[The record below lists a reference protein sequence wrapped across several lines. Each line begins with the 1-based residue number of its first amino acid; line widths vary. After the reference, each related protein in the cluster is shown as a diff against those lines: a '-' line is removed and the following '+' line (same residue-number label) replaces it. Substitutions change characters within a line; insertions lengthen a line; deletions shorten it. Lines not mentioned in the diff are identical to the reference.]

1 MATAVLPKTRS
12 SIHLNNT
19 KKQPTTPFRRIS
31 GGSLSALSAS
41 RSREADDGPALAHLA
56 GVYAELSEAIE
67 DLAVNFEALDA
78 INEDLGQFNEGLAC
92 LLYGLRMN
100 AYTSNI
106 IDAPT
111 ALTFQLAAGR
121 ARQAAEEENAERL
134 NATHSPSPSSPTPSS
149 SACQHP
155 DATFMTINEDN
166 VNGVL
171 HMTAEG
177 KGRSRIASTGRSG
190 ASKTPAQRKKEAL
203 IKFAQPIVAT
213 LPIQYREQQPQRADV
228 ETVIGGLRQHPDG
241 M

>member
-106 IDAPT
+106 IDVCDACSLPPSQH
-111 ALTFQLAAGR
+111 AEHGVSR
-121 ARQAAEEENAERL
+121 HRQ
-134 NATHSPSPSSPTPSS
+134 
-149 SACQHP
+149 
-155 DATFMTINEDN
+155 
-166 VNGVL
+166 
-171 HMTAEG
+171 
-177 KGRSRIASTGRSG
+177 RSHFS
-190 ASKTPAQRKKEAL
+190 
-203 IKFAQPIVAT
+203 
-213 LPIQYREQQPQRADV
+213 
-228 ETVIGGLRQHPDG
+228 
-241 M
+241 